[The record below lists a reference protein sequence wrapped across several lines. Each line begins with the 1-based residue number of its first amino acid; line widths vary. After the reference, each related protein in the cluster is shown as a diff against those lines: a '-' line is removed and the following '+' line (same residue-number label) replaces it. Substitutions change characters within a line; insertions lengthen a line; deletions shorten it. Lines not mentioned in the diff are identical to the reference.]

1 MKTQLRFVRVL
12 MARAS
17 EREYL
22 LRRFAQEREL
32 ACSTSDRR
40 AARIHFSM
48 AYEYERRLS
57 LDVTAADER
66 LT

>member
-1 MKTQLRFVRVL
+1 MKTHCRFVGVV
-12 MARAS
+12 MSSCS

-32 ACSTSDRR
+32 ACSTRDRR
-40 AARIHFSM
+40 AAQIHFSM

-57 LDVTAADER
+57 LDGSAADER
-66 LT
+66 QL